1 MKRAVYWMIGCLILN
16 GSLSGATGISALSTR
31 SQSSPATEEMPA
43 TQGGQFYAMHA
54 YLSVLTRRMAEERA
68 REMNV
73 DRQRRLEAETNRLV
87 GLVNE
92 LTRDVR
98 SDKEIAPLDLSR
110 RAAEIEKLARSV
122 QDRMK
127 G

>member
-1 MKRAVYWMIGCLILN
+1 MKRAVYWMIGCLLLN

-31 SQSSPATEEMPA
+31 SQSSSPIEELPA
-43 TQGGQFYAMHA
+43 TQGGQFYAMNA
-54 YLSVLTRRMAEERA
+54 YLSVLTKRMAEERA

-98 SDKEIAPLDLSR
+98 SDKVAPLDLSR
-110 RAAEIEKLARSV
+110 RAAEIEKLAHSV

>member
-1 MKRAVYWMIGCLILN
+1 
-16 GSLSGATGISALSTR
+16 
-31 SQSSPATEEMPA
+31 MPA
-43 TQGGQFYAMHA
+43 TLGGQFYAMNA
-54 YLSVLTRRMAEERA
+54 YLSVLTKRMAEERA

-98 SDKEIAPLDLSR
+98 SDKVAPLDLSR
-110 RAAEIEKLARSV
+110 RAAEIEKLAHSV

>member
-1 MKRAVYWMIGCLILN
+1 MKRAVYWMIGCLLLN

-31 SQSSPATEEMPA
+31 LQSSPPIEEMPA
-43 TQGGQFYAMHA
+43 TLGGQFYAMNA

-73 DRQRRLEAETNRLV
+73 DRQKRLEAETNRLV

-98 SDKEIAPLDLSR
+98 SDKVAPLDLSR
-110 RAAEIEKLARSV
+110 RAAEIEKLAHSV

>member
-1 MKRAVYWMIGCLILN
+1 
-16 GSLSGATGISALSTR
+16 
-31 SQSSPATEEMPA
+31 MPA
-43 TQGGQFYAMHA
+43 TQGGQFYAVNA
-54 YLSVLTRRMAEERA
+54 YLSVLTKRMAEERA

-110 RAAEIEKLARSV
+110 RAAEIEKLAHSV

>member
-16 GSLSGATGISALSTR
+16 GSLSGATGISALSTV
-31 SQSSPATEEMPA
+31 SQSSPPIEEMPA
-43 TQGGQFYAMHA
+43 AKGGQFYAMNA

-110 RAAEIEKLARSV
+110 RAAEIEKLAHSV

>member
-1 MKRAVYWMIGCLILN
+1 
-16 GSLSGATGISALSTR
+16 
-31 SQSSPATEEMPA
+31 MPA
-43 TQGGQFYAMHA
+43 TQGGQFYAMNA

-73 DRQRRLEAETNRLV
+73 DRQKRLEAETNRLV

-98 SDKEIAPLDLSR
+98 SDKVAPLDLSR
-110 RAAEIEKLARSV
+110 RAAEIEKLAHSV